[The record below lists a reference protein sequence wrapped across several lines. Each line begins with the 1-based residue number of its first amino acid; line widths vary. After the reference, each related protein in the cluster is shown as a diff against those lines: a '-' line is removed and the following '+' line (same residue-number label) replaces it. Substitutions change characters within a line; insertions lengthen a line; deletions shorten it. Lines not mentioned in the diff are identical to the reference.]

1 MPPGG
6 DPTQEKSLQEVV
18 DEVDQY
24 PIEAFVFLQQGL
36 GFAVNHVH
44 GEIKEDEFSERELND
59 HAGEMA
65 DVPPCRHITGQQ
77 LCEGLRA
84 YALNQWGLLAGVV
97 LARWRINSTF
107 DFGRIVFALIAAGHM
122 QKTDTDTIEDFRGV
136 YDFKTAF
143 DGSYQIGH
151 PR

>member
-1 MPPGG
+1 MPPGR
-6 DPTQEKSLQEVV
+6 DPTQEKTLQEVV

-24 PIEAFVFLQQGL
+24 PIEAFVFLQHGL
-36 GFAVNHVH
+36 AFAVNRVH
-44 GEIKEDEFSERELND
+44 GEFKEDE
-59 HAGEMA
+59 GETPDTTA
-65 DVPPCRHITGQQ
+65 SRHITGQQ
-77 LCEGLRA
+77 LCEGLRE
-84 YALNQWGLLAGVV
+84 YALSQWGLLARVV

-122 QKTDTDTIEDFRGV
+122 QKTDSDTIEDFRNV

-143 DGSYQIGH
+143 DGTYQIGT

>member
-18 DEVDQY
+18 DEVDRY

-36 GFAVNHVH
+36 GFAVNRIH
-44 GEIKEDEFSERELND
+44 GELKDDGGDAMVS
-59 HAGEMA
+59 
-65 DVPPCRHITGQQ
+65 RHITGQQ
-77 LCEGLRA
+77 LCDGLRE
-84 YALNQWGLLAGVV
+84 YALHQWGMLARVV
-97 LARWRINSTF
+97 LARWRINSTL

-122 QKTDTDTIEDFRGV
+122 QKTETDTIEDFRNV

-143 DGSYQIGH
+143 DGSYQIGN